1 MKRST
6 ILLVTVIWLVAIL
19 LTACAPTST
28 PVPAPATSAPA
39 QPSQPQADP
48 TQPPAAPA
56 PTAVPEKPA
65 GAKVV
70 RVLAV
75 AGPETDT
82 LIAEAANFEKQS
94 GITVSIEQVAR
105 PLWGERKVREL
116 LQDSGIYDVVFV
128 GGGDD
133 LVWVKTKGHILPLD
147 DYLTADEKAQLMH
160 ADFFTQDGKLV
171 GAPQY
176 YNFPMLFYR
185 IDLLND
191 PKEQAAFKAKY
202 NRDLTVPKSY
212 DDLLQVA
219 EFFNR
224 PGEMSG
230 FCLGGVDWSVFIDYT
245 YYLYGTGGNFG
256 DLKSGNLT
264 LTSPEAI
271 RAMDVLTR
279 LTKFNP
285 KGWETMTF
293 FDCDAQVQQG
303 KVFMYQNW
311 FYIWKTFQEKM
322 ADKIGMA
329 PVTGDKQ
336 PGAHIGA
343 FVAVIPKA
351 APNPDYG
358 GAFIAWMLD
367 APYQKQQ
374 AIVTGN
380 MPVRQDVLSDPDVV
394 KSMPGLDM
402 YQQTVPYLTY
412 QYTTWPNE
420 LDSGISEAIW
430 KVLKG
435 EMSAQQSLDWLQ
447 NDKFKDRKAME

>member
-1 MKRST
+1 MKR
-6 ILLVTVIWLVAIL
+6 ILILGLTLVLICGTL
-19 LTACAPTST
+19 LTACAPAANPT
-28 PVPAPATSAPA
+28 PAPAVQETAAPETAATQAPTEAPA
-39 QPSQPQADP
+39 NANQ
-48 TQPPAAPA
+48 
-56 PTAVPEKPA
+56 
-65 GAKVV
+65 AKVV

-75 AGPETDT
+75 AGPETDS
-82 LIAEAANFEKQS
+82 LIASAAEFEKQT
-94 GITVSIEQVAR
+94 GITASIEQVAR

-116 LQDSGIYDVVFV
+116 LQDSGMYDVVFI

-147 DYLTADEKAQLMH
+147 KYVTDEEKAQLMN
-160 ADFFTQDGKLV
+160 ADFFTKDGQLI

-185 IDLLND
+185 KDLLND
-191 PKEQAAFKAKY
+191 PKEQADFKAKY
-202 NRDLTVPKSY
+202 GKDLTVPKTY
-212 DDLLQVA
+212 DELLQVA

-224 PGEMSG
+224 PGKMAG
-230 FCLGGVDWSVFIDYT
+230 YCLGGVDWSIFLDYT

-256 DLKSGNLT
+256 DLETGNLT
-264 LTSPEAI
+264 LNTPEAV
-271 RAMDVLTR
+271 RAMDVLTK

-285 KGWETMTF
+285 EGWETMSF

-322 ADKIGMA
+322 PDQMAMA

-343 FVAVIPKA
+343 FVAVIPTA

-358 GAFIAWMLD
+358 GQFISWMLD
-367 APYQKQQ
+367 APYQK
-374 AIVTGN
+374 AMTLATGN
-380 MPVRQDVLSDPDVV
+380 MAVRKDVLSDADVV
-394 KSMPGLDM
+394 AAMPGLEM
-402 YQQTVPYLTY
+402 YEETVPYLTY
-412 QYTTWPNE
+412 QHTTWPNE
-420 LDSGISEAIW
+420 LDSGVQEAIW

-435 EMSAQQSLDWLQ
+435 AMTSQQALDWLQ
-447 NDKFKDRKAME
+447 NEKFKDRKAIE